1 MCHKERSVRCVTSNL
16 QHKKSLRM
24 KFLTARK
31 PFDKKLR
38 YYERQY
44 YKNIIGNIETASS
57 SNPREFWQKIK
68 SLGPRKA
75 KIPTSVYDDN
85 NSLCSNP
92 DTVLGKW
99 KSEFEKLYSKT
110 NATFDENYQNMLYHK
125 YLLENLNDP
134 DNYNELLNRNI
145 SYDEIEKV
153 INGASLKKACGFDGI
168 YNEVLK
174 SNECKHVLYRF
185 FNLCFEYGKVPSIWQ
200 KAIISPVP
208 KSERPT
214 CALRI

>member
-1 MCHKERSVRCVTSNL
+1 
-16 QHKKSLRM
+16 
-24 KFLTARK
+24 
-31 PFDKKLR
+31 
-38 YYERQY
+38 
-44 YKNIIGNIETASS
+44 
-57 SNPREFWQKIK
+57 
-68 SLGPRKA
+68 
-75 KIPTSVYDDN
+75 
-85 NSLCSNP
+85 
-92 DTVLGKW
+92 
-99 KSEFEKLYSKT
+99 
-110 NATFDENYQNMLYHK
+110 MLYHK

-214 CALRI
+214 CAFRI